1 MIKLWQLCRP
11 TSYPEYDLLPYRSY
25 VHSRKRER
33 WFHLWQSYMPWIN
46 RFEIKVW
53 NFEKYMI
60 MSWLINSMTN
70 KSVQLFS
77 YSILQGRHGMWRMTL
92 ILPKTTH
99 QRYSALKAPFKISD
113 RETPMS
119 RLTSLPLLDI
129 GSNLT
134 SLKSTCRNAQT
145 IKSVVGQ

>member
-1 MIKLWQLCRP
+1 MIFSHTVLMFIQGKGKDDFISGKATC
-11 TSYPEYDLLPYRSY
+11 PESTDL
-25 VHSRKRER
+25 K
-33 WFHLWQSYMPWIN
+33 F
-46 RFEIKVW
+46 KVW